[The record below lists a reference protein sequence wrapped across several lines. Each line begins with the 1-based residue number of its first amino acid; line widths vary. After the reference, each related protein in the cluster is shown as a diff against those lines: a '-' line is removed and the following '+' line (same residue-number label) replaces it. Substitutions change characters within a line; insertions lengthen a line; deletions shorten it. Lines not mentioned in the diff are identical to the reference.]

1 MYILEI
7 NWAWET
13 SIWNFPQLST
23 SFYCKD
29 LVLDEFPCRSC
40 DADNIETWSR
50 SSMARTGCLSHDG
63 MAGWNWMKL
72 LHKKRNHME
81 NKTRKTLNRSIKSIH
96 ISHQH
101 SRPNPADFMRL
112 QGQHLVCVQLVK
124 FTSGVNC
131 DRITRSML
139 RRIWRRVLRSEVIGL
154 CLLLG
159 RNTNML
165 LLSPFGLY
173 FETKF
178 GWFTSANHAKQAG
191 WPLKPLRQDT
201 WWTFHI
207 LRAFEF
213 KWIQRLESEFT
224 FMIAWS
230 QTWLYASLPF
240 RQRACNVVNTDS
252 NGWKLDSGWR
262 LVVRNIQTQISR
274 LDKHMAYMDLTEY
287 TYNSKKPYHQF
298 QLPRTRSHAHQ
309 PCMWDAFK
317 KCTTILLQNFIVIH
331 RYTLYT

>member
-159 RNTNML
+159 RTQTCSFYL
-165 LLSPFGLY
+165 LLAYTLRPSLLVHFRKPRKASWMT
-173 FETKF
+173 TKIT
-178 GWFTSANHAKQAG
+178 TSRYLMNFPH
-191 WPLKPLRQDT
+191 LES
-201 WWTFHI
+201 F
-207 LRAFEF
+207 
-213 KWIQRLESEFT
+213 WIQMNSKIGE
-224 FMIAWS
+224 WV
-230 QTWLYASLPF
+230 Y
-240 RQRACNVVNTDS
+240 VHD
-252 NGWKLDSGWR
+252 R
-262 LVVRNIQTQISR
+262 LVA
-274 LDKHMAYMDLTEY
+274 DMAV
-287 TYNSKKPYHQF
+287 
-298 QLPRTRSHAHQ
+298 
-309 PCMWDAFK
+309 C
-317 KCTTILLQNFIVIH
+317 ILALSPTSLQCG
-331 RYTLYT
+331 

>member
-1 MYILEI
+1 MTGSLDQCSDASEDVFCEVKSLACAFCLAEHKHAPFISFWPIL
-7 NWAWET
+7 WD
-13 SIWNFPQLST
+13 Q
-23 SFYCKD
+23 
-29 LVLDEFPCRSC
+29 
-40 DADNIETWSR
+40 
-50 SSMARTGCLSHDG
+50 
-63 MAGWNWMKL
+63 
-72 LHKKRNHME
+72 
-81 NKTRKTLNRSIKSIH
+81 
-96 ISHQH
+96 
-101 SRPNPADFMRL
+101 
-112 QGQHLVCVQLVK
+112 VC
-124 FTSGVNC
+124 
-131 DRITRSML
+131 
-139 RRIWRRVLRSEVIGL
+139 
-154 CLLLG
+154 
-159 RNTNML
+159 
-165 LLSPFGLY
+165 
-173 FETKF
+173 
-178 GWFTSANHAKQAG
+178 WFTSANHAKQAG
-191 WPLKPLRQDT
+191 WPLKSLRQDT

-287 TYNSKKPYHQF
+287 TYNSMKPYHQF